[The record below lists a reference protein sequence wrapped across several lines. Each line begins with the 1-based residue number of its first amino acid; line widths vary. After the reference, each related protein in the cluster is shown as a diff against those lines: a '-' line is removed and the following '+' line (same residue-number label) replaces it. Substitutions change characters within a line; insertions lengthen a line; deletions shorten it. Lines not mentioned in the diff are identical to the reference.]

1 MTHPDA
7 PDPSRAHAR
16 VSIREDLLTGS
27 LSDLATIRLA
37 GCRCDNCGETSLG
50 RKVQCPN
57 CGRETVHDIPLS
69 PTGTLWTFT
78 VARHRPPGDYR
89 GPEPFSP
96 FGLGLVE
103 LPEGL
108 RVLSPLDAD
117 VDALR
122 IGMPMR
128 FAPYVRTD
136 PDGREVV
143 AFTFVPVDPT
153 PAGRGGAA

>member
-1 MTHPDA
+1 MTHHDA
-7 PDPSRAHAR
+7 HDTAQTAAR
-16 VSIREDLLTGS
+16 VPIREGLLTGS
-27 LSDLATIRLA
+27 LSDLASIRLS
-37 GCRCDNCGETSLG
+37 GCRCDSCGETSLG

-117 VDALR
+117 VDDLR

-128 FAPYVRTD
+128 FTPYIRHD
-136 PDGREVV
+136 ADGREVV
-143 AFTFVPVDPT
+143 AFAFAPLDQTL
-153 PAGRGGAA
+153 AGRGGAA

>member
-1 MTHPDA
+1 MTHHDVQGA
-7 PDPSRAHAR
+7 PQTAAR
-16 VSIREDLLTGS
+16 VPIRADLLTGS
-27 LSDLATIRLA
+27 LSDLATIRLS
-37 GCRCDNCGETSLG
+37 GCRCDSCGETSLG

-57 CGRETVHDIPLS
+57 CGRETVHEIPLS

-108 RVLSPLDAD
+108 RVLSPLAAD

-128 FAPYVRTD
+128 FTPYVRTD
-136 PDGREVV
+136 PDDREVV
-143 AFTFVPVDPT
+143 AFTFVPVDHT
-153 PAGRGGAA
+153 LTGRGGAA